1 LTKLVD
7 APASEGTERPAA
19 RADLVCATLLVVFG
33 AAVVVGAWSMD
44 RLQNQGATLYSY
56 PGLVPGLLG
65 AAIALMGAM
74 LGVRAVA
81 QGAFSP
87 GASLWPGWHARL
99 IAAAA
104 FMLVYALGLVARM
117 PFWLATWL
125 FVSGFVAAFE
135 WNERG
140 ARGARRRGVVLA
152 LVYGGGTALIVT
164 LAFERLFLVR
174 LP

>member
-1 LTKLVD
+1 M
-7 APASEGTERPAA
+7 EGEGERPSAS
-19 RADLVCATLLVVFG
+19 ADLASALGWVLLG
-33 AAVVVGAWSMD
+33 AAIAIGAWNMD
-44 RLQNQGATLYSY
+44 RLQSQGATLYSY

-87 GASLWPGWHARL
+87 AAPLWPGWHPRL
-99 IAAAA
+99 VAATA

-135 WNERG
+135 WNGRG
-140 ARGARRRGVVLA
+140 ARGERLRGIALA
-152 LVYGGGTALIVT
+152 LLYGGGTALSVT